1 MKALIVDHDF
11 VCRLLLQELLKKY
24 GDSHIAVNGKDT
36 VEAVRMAKRTGEPYD
51 LICLD
56 IMMPEMDGHQ
66 ALKEIRALHETNGTT
81 TPNCPRI
88 VMTTAA
94 SDRSSVLTAMRAG
107 CDYFLIKPIRK
118 DTGDP
123 ADNGTHHLTSR
134 PTGFQ
139 SGGRREGPGHTTFK
153 LARLPVALPVAAAI

>member
-1 MKALIVDHDF
+1 MKTLIVDDDF

-24 GDSHIAVNGKDT
+24 GACHIAVNGNET

-66 ALKEIRALHETNGTT
+66 ALKEIRALHLTNGTISH
-81 TPNCPRI
+81 NCPRI

-94 SDRSSVLTAMRAG
+94 TDRVSVVTAMQAG
-107 CDYFLIKPIRK
+107 CDHFLTKPIRK
-118 DTGDP
+118 D
-123 ADNGTHHLTSR
+123 
-134 PTGFQ
+134 
-139 SGGRREGPGHTTFK
+139 K
-153 LARLPVALPVAAAI
+153 LLETLRTMALIA